1 MNDKKKLIL
10 CISIILLSLLLF
22 IKFKDREFG
31 VTYAKIVDSNGGVH
45 TFRKTPQHKPYGFS
59 IYVSGNDAIV
69 YHWNTLK
76 NNEFSRKY
84 KFYNCAV
91 IEIAK

>member
-45 TFRKTPQHKPYGFS
+45 TFRNTPQDKTYRFS
-59 IYVSGNDAIV
+59 IYVSGNDVIV
-69 YHWNTLK
+69 YRWNTRTHADV
-76 NNEFSRKY
+76 SREY
-84 KFYNCAV
+84 RLYNCAV